1 MKIKPFFR
9 DLTLTFFTEIIVL
22 LSFFL
27 VYRLIANNYGVQGVG
42 EYSLVKRIISFLQP
56 IFFLGLGIGLPRY
69 IAYAASEEERRSYAQ
84 SGLLVTVAA
93 IIVAILS
100 AIILKNQF
108 SLYVFGSVQYSDLA
122 ISSFFLFAGLA
133 MHGLVYSYLR
143 GRILVVLFNYLQII
157 NFSIIPV
164 AVFIFAKDYS
174 LDIIIKIIGIS
185 TFLVAFFFLIPFRN
199 DFIKSGGNLKK
210 SFVDLIQYSFPRIPG
225 DFILVAFF
233 SLPTIIA
240 VNFVSIK
247 EIGYLSLSQSI
258 INAVGTAI
266 APLGLLL
273 LPKVSNLMVRGRRQT
288 IEVNLDFFICA
299 LIDFSLFL
307 FAQLVIF
314 IDIII
319 VFWLGPDFFPAVF
332 LIRIMAVSVFFYAFY
347 VSIRSVLDA
356 VENKPLN
363 TINLFVSLAV
373 SLISGS
379 ILIIFF
385 RFIPLLVSFSI
396 AFVLGMLYLGVATYG
411 SLKKIFYR
419 DSKKDAKYLISSIA
433 VNSFFAVVSLI
444 VKSVIGPNVCLLIW
458 CLALIGLLYVLVLWR
473 LKRKWIWQ
481 AVGIIIKKND

>member
-1 MKIKPFFR
+1 
-9 DLTLTFFTEIIVL
+9 
-22 LSFFL
+22 
-27 VYRLIANNYGVQGVG
+27 
-42 EYSLVKRIISFLQP
+42 
-56 IFFLGLGIGLPRY
+56 
-69 IAYAASEEERRSYAQ
+69 
-84 SGLLVTVAA
+84 
-93 IIVAILS
+93 
-100 AIILKNQF
+100 
-108 SLYVFGSVQYSDLA
+108 LA
-122 ISSFFLFAGLA
+122 IT
-133 MHGLVYSYLR
+133 
-143 GRILVVLFNYLQII
+143 
-157 NFSIIPV
+157 
-164 AVFIFAKDYS
+164 
-174 LDIIIKIIGIS
+174 IKIIGIS

-210 SFVDLIQYSFPRIPG
+210 SFIDLIQYSFPRIPG

-240 VNFVSIK
+240 ANFVSIK
-247 EIGYLSLSQSI
+247 EVGYLSLSQSI

-288 IEVNLDFFICA
+288 IEVNLDFLICA
-299 LIDFSLFL
+299 LIDVSLFL
-307 FAQLVIF
+307 FAQLAIF
-314 IDIII
+314 IDIVI

-373 SLISGS
+373 SLIFGS

-385 RFIPLLVSFSI
+385 RFIPILVSFSI
-396 AFVLGMLYLGVATYG
+396 AFVFGMLYLGIATYG
-411 SLKKIFYR
+411 SLKKIFLR

-433 VNSFFAVVSLI
+433 VNGFFAGVSLI
-444 VKSVIGPNVCLLIW
+444 VKSVIGPNICLLIG
-458 CLALIGLLYVLVLWR
+458 CLILIGLLYVLVLWR